1 MAMGMQR
8 HNNTAKQKL
17 IKKHFLLNNFQYNTF
32 IKILKHFLYKRYL
45 KLSGLQSTPNF
56 ILIDGR
62 KMTNFFKSHETTKLF
77 VSSTSQVCV
86 SNYEQQENAES
97 KRKAKYVERILQRHN
112 LMRLSKKT
120 FQGRLNFR
128 SQEAFVYFVA
138 YTYIRKTVLE
148 KAATKS
154 SFVHSI
160 LVKL

>member
-138 YTYIRKTVLE
+138 YKIYEKLCMKRLHLSPPLFTV
-148 KAATKS
+148 
-154 SFVHSI
+154 FQ
-160 LVKL
+160 